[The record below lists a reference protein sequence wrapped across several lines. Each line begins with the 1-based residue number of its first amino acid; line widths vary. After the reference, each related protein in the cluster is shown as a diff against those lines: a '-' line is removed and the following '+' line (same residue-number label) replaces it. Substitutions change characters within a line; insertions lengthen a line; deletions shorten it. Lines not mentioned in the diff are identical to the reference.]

1 MKIKLKQYSLQNIDI
16 ITTIMPHIQIVTSRF
31 NNDTWSESCK
41 YRQQQSQQNQTSH
54 CIYGA
59 PLRMSEKI
67 PLNSLVFVV
76 EMNNSTNKIEG
87 VGLIRNMIQTDKY
100 HKVYEVNN
108 YNRYIYKGE
117 HHIMREQLNHQNSQL
132 VKCLDHVL
140 FKEKTHLK
148 RGSGFTLI
156 PEKLMTHR
164 VWEEMNLRH
173 ELQRIFQSTF
183 HFGSNKIESGET
195 PSN

>member
-1 MKIKLKQYSLQNIDI
+1 MPNIPI
-16 ITTIMPHIQIVTSRF
+16 ITSRF
-31 NNDTWSESCK
+31 NNDTWIETCR
-41 YRQQQSQQNQTSH
+41 YRQQEQEQKQEQKQLQQQQSKDNSI

-67 PLNSLVFVV
+67 PLNSLVFVI
-76 EMNNSTNKIEG
+76 EMNNSINKIEG

-100 HKVYEVNN
+100 HKVYHINN

-117 HHIMREQLNHQNSQL
+117 YHIMREQLNQYSPQL
-132 VKCLDHVL
+132 VKILDHIL

-156 PEKLMTHR
+156 PEKLLMHK
-164 VWEEMNLRH
+164 VCQNMNIQN
-173 ELQRIFQSTF
+173 ELKQIFQTTF
-183 HFGSNKIESGET
+183 QFTSLH
-195 PSN
+195 

>member
-1 MKIKLKQYSLQNIDI
+1 
-16 ITTIMPHIQIVTSRF
+16 MPHIQIVTSRF

-41 YRQQQSQQNQTSH
+41 YRQQQQQQQHQNQPSQ

-59 PLRMSEKI
+59 PLRMTEKI

-117 HHIMREQLNHQNSQL
+117 HHIMREQLIQQNPRL
-132 VKCLDHVL
+132 VECLDHVL

-156 PEKLMTHR
+156 PEKLLTHR
-164 VWEEMNLRH
+164 IWQETNLQH
-173 ELQRIFQSTF
+173 ELKRIFQSTF
-183 HFGSNKIESGET
+183 QFNSSNV
-195 PSN
+195 